1 MPKKVY
7 ANFRLCTG
15 CELCAAACSV
25 TKFGSNNPEQSGVT
39 IKRDLFERY
48 EVQHI
53 CRHCDEP
60 PCVEACISGA
70 MSKNSETGLVDH
82 DRDKCVGCWSCMMVC
97 PYEAI
102 VQLRLETENRMVAF
116 KCDLCPE
123 RDRPAC
129 VEVCPTEALVYH

>member
-1 MPKKVY
+1 MARKVY
-7 ANFRLCTG
+7 VNFRLCTG

-25 TKFGSNNPEQSGVT
+25 IKFGVNNPKKSGIT

-53 CRHCDEP
+53 CRHCEEP

-70 MSKNSETGLVDH
+70 MVKDTETGLVAH
-82 DRDKCVGCWSCMMVC
+82 DKDKCVGCWSCVMVC

-102 VQLRLETENRMVAF
+102 VQVRLEEEHRMVAL
-116 KCDLCPE
+116 KCDLCGE
-123 RDRPAC
+123 RDNPAC
-129 VEVCPTEALVYH
+129 VEVCPTEALACR